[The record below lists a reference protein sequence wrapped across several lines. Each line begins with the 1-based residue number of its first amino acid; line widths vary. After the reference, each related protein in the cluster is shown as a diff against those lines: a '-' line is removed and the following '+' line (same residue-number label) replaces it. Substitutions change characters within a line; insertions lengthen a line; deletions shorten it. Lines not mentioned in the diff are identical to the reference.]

1 MAVVYVVLTV
11 LAGYFLGCVNGALL
25 VSKYILHDD
34 VRDHGSGNAGLT
46 NFHRVFGGKLTIV
59 VVLCDMLKAV
69 CAVLVGQLL
78 MGHFLGLVVL
88 GKYVAGLSCML
99 GHMFPCMF
107 HFKGGKGILSGGA
120 IALNGLAGVVL
131 SEWMLVIYG
140 MVFSLV
146 GGFILGMV
154 TTKIIEF
161 LFSRVNRQRGNK
173 VCMVLHD
180 ICACALSFLHG
191 AQDGQKFMSI
201 GLLGIALAFG
211 METSGTTDFP
221 LWLMIICS
229 AAMSLGTL
237 LGGKRIIKSVAMDMV
252 SLEKYQG
259 VAASLSTVVTLFV
272 ASMTGMPVST
282 SHCSTASIMGVGAS
296 KSFRRVNWG
305 VARRMVWAWVLTFP
319 CCGFIGWALAKLFMM
334 L

>member
-1 MAVVYVVLTV
+1 MAVVYMAVVYVVLTV

-120 IALNGLAGVVL
+120 IALMMDWRIGLGVFGIFLLAYFLTKYVSLGSVL
-131 SEWMLVIYG
+131 SSGSFGFFYAWAHWGEGWFPIC
-140 MVFSLV
+140 V
-146 GGFILGMV
+146 GF
-154 TTKIIEF
+154 
-161 LFSRVNRQRGNK
+161 
-173 VCMVLHD
+173 C
-180 ICACALSFLHG
+180 LSFLLVWMHR
-191 AQDGQKFMSI
+191 SNI
-201 GLLGIALAFG
+201 SRLLKGEERKTNLFG
-211 METSGTTDFP
+211 KGN
-221 LWLMIICS
+221 
-229 AAMSLGTL
+229 
-237 LGGKRIIKSVAMDMV
+237 K
-252 SLEKYQG
+252 Q
-259 VAASLSTVVTLFV
+259 
-272 ASMTGMPVST
+272 
-282 SHCSTASIMGVGAS
+282 
-296 KSFRRVNWG
+296 
-305 VARRMVWAWVLTFP
+305 
-319 CCGFIGWALAKLFMM
+319 
-334 L
+334 